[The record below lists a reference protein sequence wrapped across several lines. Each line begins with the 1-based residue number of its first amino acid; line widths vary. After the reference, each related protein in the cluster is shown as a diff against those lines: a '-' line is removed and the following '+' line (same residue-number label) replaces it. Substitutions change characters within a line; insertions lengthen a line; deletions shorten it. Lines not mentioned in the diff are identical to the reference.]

1 MLFNVSYNDRETNRK
16 IDELVGSV
24 YGLIERFKIGGI
36 GSPKMRILESDSEI
50 ESLLSLDNNVD
61 TCNIEIRPKGVILRF
76 RSILESYALPIPF
89 YKLTIF
95 KDKAGEHSI
104 YYDNFFLK
112 VQDYQEPSLKFFTRV
127 LKRKAAYLNES
138 QPPF

>member
-36 GSPKMRILESDSEI
+36 GSPKMRILKCDPEI
-50 ESLLSLDNNVD
+50 EKLLALDNNVD
-61 TCNIEIRPKGVILRF
+61 TCNIEIRPKGIILRF
-76 RSILESYALPIPF
+76 RSLLESYALPIPF
-89 YKLTIF
+89 YKLIIY
-95 KDKAGEHSI
+95 KDKTGEHSI
-104 YYDNFFLK
+104 YYDNYFLK

-127 LKRKAAYLNES
+127 LKRKAAYFEGT
-138 QPPF
+138 QPR